1 MKILVSL
8 LSLRTALRKLEEEV
22 VKLKEVLMKLRRM
35 RTLLE
40 SLGRSS

>member
-8 LSLRTALRKLEEEV
+8 LSPRTALRKLEEEV